1 MHKYFLLF
9 LFLACSLLGTG
20 ARAQESMP
28 ATSSLSLAE
37 CRRLA
42 HDNYPA
48 VRQYRLIE
56 QTRDFTLSNAAK
68 AWLPKVSASAG
79 VYAFTDI
86 LDVNPLMKQMGVDMD
101 NFAASASVTVQ
112 QTVYDGGQ
120 TSAQKSVA
128 SAQSEVQARQLDVS
142 MYALDERVDNL
153 FFGILLLDEQLR
165 QSNLLL
171 NDFAASERTVQSL
184 VRNGISTQ
192 SDLDALS
199 AERLKVLQQ
208 GEAVLASRK
217 AYLRMLGVFTGKV
230 FSETDTLQ
238 KPQPVSASSGQCTDK
253 RPELAYYASLNTLV
267 DTRRKQLNT
276 RLLPTVALF
285 GTGMGH
291 TQVSSLVR
299 NGLLAAGVSVSWNIG
314 ALYTRRNDLR
324 KLELERATYDSERAT
339 FLLNNRLQNEEAT
352 GAAASLRKQLAH
364 DDEIVRLRESI
375 RTTSE
380 NRVKAGTESV
390 NELLRH
396 ILAVSMAR
404 GEKAQHEILLLKEM
418 YNQKHINNEE

>member
-1 MHKYFLLF
+1 
-9 LFLACSLLGTG
+9 
-20 ARAQESMP
+20 
-28 ATSSLSLAE
+28 
-37 CRRLA
+37 
-42 HDNYPA
+42 
-48 VRQYRLIE
+48 
-56 QTRDFTLSNAAK
+56 
-68 AWLPKVSASAG
+68 
-79 VYAFTDI
+79 
-86 LDVNPLMKQMGVDMD
+86 
-101 NFAASASVTVQ
+101 
-112 QTVYDGGQ
+112 
-120 TSAQKSVA
+120 
-128 SAQSEVQARQLDVS
+128 
-142 MYALDERVDNL
+142 
-153 FFGILLLDEQLR
+153 
-165 QSNLLL
+165 
-171 NDFAASERTVQSL
+171 
-184 VRNGISTQ
+184 
-192 SDLDALS
+192 
-199 AERLKVLQQ
+199 
-208 GEAVLASRK
+208 
-217 AYLRMLGVFTGKV
+217 
-230 FSETDTLQ
+230 
-238 KPQPVSASSGQCTDK
+238 
-253 RPELAYYASLNTLV
+253 
-267 DTRRKQLNT
+267 
-276 RLLPTVALF
+276 
-285 GTGMGH
+285 MGH